1 MGECEY
7 STIYCVLA
15 LDECTIKKEEE
26 EEEIAK
32 PADCNTVFDIE

>member
-26 EEEIAK
+26 EEIAK